1 MGENKIKLVPYLYFR
16 GNCEE
21 ALSTYKEI
29 LGGNVDIVNRY
40 DNPAMKAPEEYKN
53 KILHAKYEFGGNTI
67 LASDI
72 LPGKETSGSGDAYM
86 SLSIQDSTEAQEIF
100 RNLSRGGKIRVKFE
114 KQFWGGWH
122 GNFIDRFGIKWMV
135 NSD

>member
-1 MGENKIKLVPYLYFR
+1 MSDKKITLVPYLYFR

-21 ALSTYKEI
+21 ALNTYKKI
-29 LGGNVDIVNRY
+29 IGGNIEIVNRY

-67 LASDI
+67 LASDVM
-72 LPGKETSGSGDAYM
+72 PGSKSGESGDAYM
-86 SLSIQDSTEAQEIF
+86 SLAVSDSDEAMRIF
-100 RNLSRGGKIRVKFE
+100 NSLSEGGIVRVPLK

-122 GNFIDRFGIKWMV
+122 GNFTDRFGIKWMV
-135 NSD
+135 NCE